1 MTSFDAP
8 PPPYFAAPPPPPPPV
23 RRSRF
28 GWMVAAVVL
37 AGAGIGGYA
46 IAEAVSAT
54 TAASS
59 VLDTSAGGSGASV
72 QAATNP
78 QAAASTPAP
87 RPTMHCPN
95 MGSSGSGTST
105 SVYFGG

>member
-1 MTSFDAP
+1 MSSFDAP
-8 PPPYFAAPPPPPPPV
+8 PPPYFADPPPPPPL

-28 GWMVAAVVL
+28 GWLVAAVVL

-59 VLDTSAGGSGASV
+59 VINTSAEGSASV

-78 QAAASTPAP
+78 QAAASTATPS
-87 RPTMHCPN
+87 PTMHCPN
-95 MGSSGSGTST
+95 MGGSSGSSTST
-105 SVYFGG
+105 SGYFPG

>member
-8 PPPYFAAPPPPPPPV
+8 PPAYFADPPPPPPPAH
-23 RRSRF
+23 RSRF
-28 GWMVAAVVL
+28 GWVVAAVVL

-59 VLDTSAGGSGASV
+59 VINTSAGGANASV

-78 QAAASTPAP
+78 QAATPS
-87 RPTMHCPN
+87 PTMHCPN
-95 MGSSGSGTST
+95 MGGSSGSSTST
-105 SVYFGG
+105 SGYFPG